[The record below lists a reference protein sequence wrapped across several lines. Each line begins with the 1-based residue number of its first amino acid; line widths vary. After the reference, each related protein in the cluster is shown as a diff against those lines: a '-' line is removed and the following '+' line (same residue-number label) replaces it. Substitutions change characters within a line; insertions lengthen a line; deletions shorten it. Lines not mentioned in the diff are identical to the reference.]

1 MDDIV
6 ISIDAVGTVLPP
18 FKVPQTHA
26 LEFAQQNTAQDNV
39 SPLLPRIYKNSAIE
53 NRHMSIPDFSP
64 DSPPEAEPF
73 FKTAA
78 GEDGSFDV
86 PLEDR
91 FDKFREI
98 ASQMVRLRAP
108 RRPSTPWA
116 RASICVCCAA
126 AAPWCT
132 RGGGRR
138 VPPTSHHFCA
148 QSPGCHVARPCL
160 PQRLPPTHPRAP
172 PVPSNCAPPTPCRP
186 LTCVPPGCPG
196 PLLQVIDATTKALA
210 EAKCEPADVK
220 RIIIASS
227 TGFLAPG
234 LETVLVDKMGFSR
247 DAHMSF
253 LGFMGCAASV
263 SGIRCCT
270 EFCKS
275 EPGQKALVIAIDLA
289 SPHASFGG
297 GINEAVLHAIF
308 ADGAAAIVL
317 TGVRRSE
324 VKAGQVTIDGHFSHL
339 FEGSL
344 DGILLKCHSKGVTCV
359 LSKYLPNYIK
369 QGLAPVVL
377 GYLKSRG
384 LDREDVDHWIVHPGG
399 TRIVEAC
406 QASLDLPESE
416 LHHSWEVLRDHGNML
431 GPCVMFVLEKFMEE
445 SRQAIASGDTNS
457 TVGMCFSFAPGVRV
471 EGLLLQFNATDAA
484 PAAVTAGSDATGAG
498 ASAGGD
504 SAPTGSSVAVPKSVW
519 PSFVPSV
526 ALAAYFAATTK
537 LERLDSVSAGLAV
550 ASVAGLSLLT
560 RLAISATP
568 RTEKTVPSRP
578 TPLLAAGMAA
588 AAVAAAVAAGMARSK

>member
-1 MDDIV
+1 MQR
-6 ISIDAVGTVLPP
+6 GTLV
-18 FKVPQTHA
+18 V
-26 LEFAQQNTAQDNV
+26 
-39 SPLLPRIYKNSAIE
+39 
-53 NRHMSIPDFSP
+53 
-64 DSPPEAEPF
+64 
-73 FKTAA
+73 
-78 GEDGSFDV
+78 
-86 PLEDR
+86 
-91 FDKFREI
+91 
-98 ASQMVRLRAP
+98 
-108 RRPSTPWA
+108 
-116 RASICVCCAA
+116 
-126 AAPWCT
+126 
-132 RGGGRR
+132 
-138 VPPTSHHFCA
+138 
-148 QSPGCHVARPCL
+148 
-160 PQRLPPTHPRAP
+160 P
-172 PVPSNCAPPTPCRP
+172 PVPVPPPTRHPTPCLLRSGSNVS
-186 LTCVPPGCPG
+186 LPGCCWSRVSRR
-196 PLLQVIDATTKALA
+196 QVIDATAKALA
-210 EAKCEPADVK
+210 QAKCEPADFK
-220 RIIIASS
+220 RVIIASS

-234 LETVLVDKMGFSR
+234 LETVLVEKMGFSR

-263 SGIRCCT
+263 SGIRACT

-275 EPGQKALVIAIDLA
+275 EPGQKALVIAVDLA

-317 TGVRRSE
+317 TGLRRSE
-324 VKAGQVTIDGHFSHL
+324 IKAGQVTIDGHFSHL

-344 DGILLKCHSKGVTCV
+344 DGILLKCHARGVTCV

-369 QGLAPVVL
+369 QGLAPVVF

-384 LDREDVDHWIVHPGG
+384 LSREDVDHWIVHPGG

-406 QASLDLPESE
+406 QASLELPESE

-445 SRQAIASGDTNS
+445 SRQAIESGDTNS

-484 PAAVTAGSDATGAG
+484 PAAGTSASDATGAG
-498 ASAGGD
+498 ANAVATRGD

-526 ALAAYFAATTK
+526 ALAAYFAASTK
-537 LERLDSVSAGLAV
+537 LDRLDSVNAGLAV
-550 ASVAGLSLLT
+550 ASVAGLALLT
-560 RLAISATP
+560 RLAITATP
-568 RTEKTVPSRP
+568 RSDSEASAPVRP
-578 TPLLAAGMAA
+578 TPSPLLAAGMAA